1 MKLTTITLEQLM
13 AGTGARQDRAERA
26 LAGFNESMPLYEI
39 DATPARI
46 GMFLANVGH
55 ETMGLKY
62 LEELGD
68 ADYFTRHYEHRLDLG
83 NVKPGD
89 GARYHGRGYLQTT
102 GRANYAKLRDRLRA
116 RMPQAEVPDFEAT
129 PDLLARPAWAA
140 LSACD
145 YVGMRNLNAKAD
157 AGDFLGYCV
166 GVNGRNRA
174 TGLPNGWS
182 ERCALWTGSQ
192 KGTALA

>member
-1 MKLTTITLEQLM
+1 MVVDLSQLM
-13 AGTGARQDRAERA
+13 ACTGAREDRAARA
-26 LAGFNESMPLYEI
+26 LQGVSNAMALYDI
-39 DATPARI
+39 DTPSRV

-68 ADYFTRHYEHRLDLG
+68 DRYFSRYEGRADLG
-83 NVKPGD
+83 NTHPGD
-89 GARYHGRGYLQTT
+89 GPRFHGRGFLQTT

-116 RMPQAEVPDFEAT
+116 RFPQAEIPDFEAT
-129 PDLLARPAWAA
+129 PEALERPEWAA
-140 LSACD
+140 LSAAD
-145 YVGMRNLNAKAD
+145 YVDMRRLNARAD

-166 GVNGRNRA
+166 GINGRNRR

-182 ERCALWTGSQ
+182 ERTDLWVRAQKALT
-192 KGTALA
+192 